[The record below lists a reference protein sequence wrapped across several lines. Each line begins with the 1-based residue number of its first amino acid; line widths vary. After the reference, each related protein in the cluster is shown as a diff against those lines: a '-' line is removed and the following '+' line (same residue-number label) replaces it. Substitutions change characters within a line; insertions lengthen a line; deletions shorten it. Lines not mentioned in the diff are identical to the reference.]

1 MALYGEARDIS
12 MFRKVN
18 RELMGNIISQE
29 VIFYKYNVANT
40 TVNMY
45 GEASEGR
52 TFSDPVILFALVELG
67 SPESPTSDLGVDFN
81 WPITFRFLKDDL
93 LSPTLDYNISM
104 SFGSNL
110 NPLPGTYGANLQPA
124 VGDII
129 HYQNGYWEV
138 DNTYDTQYFTGKNPS
153 YPYNNGNGTPNP
165 INPGLNNFGYSVEVR
180 CDCHYAPSDR
190 VNIILS
196 RI

>member
-29 VIFYKYNVANT
+29 VIYYKYNVANT

-45 GEASEGR
+45 GEAAEGR
-52 TFSDPVILFALVELG
+52 TFADPVMLFALIEVG
-67 SPESPTSDLGVDFN
+67 GTTSPTSDLGVDFD
-81 WPITFRFLKDDL
+81 WPITFRFLRDDL
-93 LSPTLDYNISM
+93 LSPRYDFNASM

-110 NPLPGTYGANLQPA
+110 NPLPGTYGAELHPE

-129 HYQNGYWEV
+129 NYQNGYWEV
-138 DNTYDTQYFTGKNPS
+138 DNTNATQFTLGKDPQ
-153 YPYNNGNGTPNP
+153 YPYYDANGDNP
-165 INPGLNNFGYSVEVR
+165 LNPGLENFGWNVDIECV
-180 CDCHYAPSDR
+180 CHYVPSDR

-196 RI
+196 RM